1 MKRGATASRARKKK
15 PRAPRARAATARDL
29 VWADWPDRKL
39 LRLRIRDLGIRIEGS
54 MLESRVARLYDEL
67 RAKRITFRPH
77 CWLSTEWFCPD
88 GIGGI
93 GIPFYLAHPRLA
105 RLEHRQMLE
114 AEGAAQESCMRI
126 LRHEA
131 GHAIDNA
138 YRLHTRRKWRA
149 IFGPYSAE
157 YPEHYRPK
165 PFSRDHVL
173 HLDYWY
179 AQSHP
184 SEDFAET
191 FAVWLKS
198 GSQWR
203 TRYAG
208 WPALAKLEYVNS
220 LMADIANKAAVVKSR
235 RKVDPL
241 AEADI
246 TLADHYAE
254 KRARYANDH
263 PRFYDNDLRRLFAD
277 STLARRGESAARFLH
292 RVSRD
297 IRRGVAYWTGQSI
310 YSVNLVLKEMEIRC
324 RQLRLRA
331 IRPDEQLKQEAI
343 ILVTVQT
350 MNFLHGGRL
359 RLRL

>member
-1 MKRGATASRARKKK
+1 MKRAVRKKRSLR
-15 PRAPRARAATARDL
+15 PSRVRRAPRTNSHEP
-29 VWADWPDRKL
+29 VWADWSDRKL
-39 LRLRIRDLGIRIEGS
+39 LKLRIRDLGIRIEGS
-54 MLESRVARLYDEL
+54 MLESRLARLYEEL
-67 RAKRITFRPH
+67 RRKRITFRPH

-88 GIGGI
+88 GVGGI
-93 GIPFYLAHPRLA
+93 GIPFYLAHPRLV
-105 RLEHRQMLE
+105 RLEHKQMLE

-138 YRLHTRRKWRA
+138 YRLHRRQKWRD
-149 IFGPYSAE
+149 IFGHFSAR

-165 PFSRDHVL
+165 PFSRDYVL

-203 TRYAG
+203 KRYQG
-208 WPALAKLEYVNS
+208 WNALAKLEYVNS
-220 LMADIANKAAVVKSR
+220 LMADIAERPAVVKSR
-235 RKVDPL
+235 RKVEPLSDADVTL
-241 AEADI
+241 AEY
-246 TLADHYAE
+246 YAE
-254 KRARYANDH
+254 KRSRYATDH
-263 PRFYDNDLRRLFAD
+263 PRFYDDDLRRLFAD
-277 STLARRGESAARFLH
+277 ATMAKHGESAARFLH

-297 IRRGVAYWTGQSI
+297 IRRGVAYWTGQSV
-310 YSVNLVLKEMEIRC
+310 YSVNLVLKEMEQRC
-324 RQLRLRA
+324 KQLRLRA

-350 MNFLHGGRL
+350 MNFLHGGKL

>member
-1 MKRGATASRARKKK
+1 MKRAAPAKRARRQTT
-15 PRAPRARAATARDL
+15 PVRARVTKQRDP

-54 MLESRVARLYDEL
+54 MLESRLARLYTEL
-67 RAKRITFRPH
+67 RAKKITFRPH

-138 YRLHTRRKWRA
+138 YRLHRRAKWRQV
-149 IFGPYSAE
+149 FGPYSAK

-165 PFSRDHVL
+165 PFSRDYVL

-203 TRYAG
+203 KRYQG

-220 LMADIANKAAVVKSR
+220 LIADIANKPAVVTSR
-235 RKVDPL
+235 QKVDPL
-241 AEADI
+241 SDADI
-246 TLADHYAE
+246 TLAEHYAE
-254 KRARYANDH
+254 KRALYANDH
-263 PRFYDNDLRRLFAD
+263 PRFYDDDLRRIFAD

-310 YSVNLVLKEMEIRC
+310 YSVNLVLKEMELRC
-324 RQLRLRA
+324 RELRLRA

-350 MNFLHGGRL
+350 MNFLHGGKL